1 MLFNVKWIFFQ
12 LYKLHFNV
20 MMMCGLL
27 RRIFIELVH
36 CNNSLWVYMSLPL
49 PYYPDSVYMSLPLP
63 HYPDSVCMSLPLPH
77 NPDSS
82 QPIVAL
88 SLLWCVLSR
97 AAVCANCIVF
107 WFDTTWARTNYL
119 IAHVHCSTNVV
130 TCIS

>member
-1 MLFNVKWIFFQ
+1 MLFNVKWIIVQ

-20 MMMCGLL
+20 MMMSSLL
-27 RRIFIELVH
+27 RRIFTELVN

-63 HYPDSVCMSLPLPH
+63 HYPDSVYMSLPLPH

>member
-1 MLFNVKWIFFQ
+1 M
-12 LYKLHFNV
+12 
-20 MMMCGLL
+20 
-27 RRIFIELVH
+27 
-36 CNNSLWVYMSLPL
+36 SLPLPHYPDSVYMSLPLPHYPDSVYMSLPLPHYPDSVYMSLPL

-63 HYPDSVCMSLPLPH
+63 HYPDSVYMSLPLPH

-97 AAVCANCIVF
+97 AAVYANCIVF
-107 WFDTTWARTNYL
+107 WFDTTWARINHH

>member
-63 HYPDSVCMSLPLPH
+63 HYPDSVYMSLPLPH